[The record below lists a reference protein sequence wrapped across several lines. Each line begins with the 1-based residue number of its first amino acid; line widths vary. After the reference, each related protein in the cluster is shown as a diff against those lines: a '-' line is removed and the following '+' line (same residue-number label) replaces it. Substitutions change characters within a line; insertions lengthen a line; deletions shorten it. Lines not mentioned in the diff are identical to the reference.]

1 MTWTPSIIPAWILSI
16 SPLTAVGD
24 TYPARPHSVHC
35 RSPGAWGPAADFTIE
50 QLQSEKPIF
59 SDLDAGDDVWV
70 EMKGAFTVLSGN
82 NGCDDDYHFVFST
95 DDLELAAQ
103 GKRVKIHGLMN
114 YFNGYMDE
122 TVTETLTA
130 AITCEV
136 TEK

>member
-1 MTWTPSIIPAWILSI
+1 MARTFSVIFILLLFLSSLI
-16 SPLTAVGD
+16 AVAD
-24 TYPARPHSVHC
+24 THPARPRSVHC
-35 RSPGAWGPAADFTIE
+35 KSPGAWGPAADFRIE
-50 QLQSEKPIF
+50 QLQSANPVF
-59 SDLDAGDDVWV
+59 ADLDAGEDVWV
-70 EMKGAFTVLSGN
+70 EMKGAFIVLSGN